1 MSTPELRPPE
11 RDRPGVA
18 ADLLEQQFDAAGL
31 YALRSAIAAHASEL
45 GADSRR
51 AGEIVLACHELA
63 INAVRHG
70 GGRGR
75 LRLWRSGDLLYCQVA
90 DDGPGLTDLDSGS
103 QPVPLAD
110 PGGRGLWI
118 VRRLAASVEIANHQG
133 ATVTAAFALH

>member
-1 MSTPELRPPE
+1 MSAPDLRPPD
-11 RDRPGVA
+11 RDRPDVA
-18 ADLLEQQFDAAGL
+18 AELLEQQFDAAGL

-75 LRLWRSGDLLYCQVA
+75 LRLWRSGDLLYCEVT
-90 DDGPGLTDLDSGS
+90 DDGPGLADPEAGS
-103 QPVPLAD
+103 QPVPLAE

-118 VRRLAASVEIANHQG
+118 VRRLAESMEIANHQG
-133 ATVTAAFALH
+133 TTITVAFALH